1 MNPYIV
7 IQPVITEKSVRLAN
21 VDSIFTFKVQNTAT
35 KEQVK
40 EAVEKLFS
48 VDVLDVRTIVNQKS
62 KRRTGKKRVSV
73 VIAKSKKA
81 LVTLK
86 AGQNIDLFDISEK

>member
-7 IQPVITEKSVRLAN
+7 IQPVITEKSIRLAN

-48 VDVLDVRTIVNQKS
+48 VDVVDVRTIVNQKS
-62 KRRTGKKRVSV
+62 KRRTGKKRVTV
-73 VIAKSKKA
+73 TVAKSKKA